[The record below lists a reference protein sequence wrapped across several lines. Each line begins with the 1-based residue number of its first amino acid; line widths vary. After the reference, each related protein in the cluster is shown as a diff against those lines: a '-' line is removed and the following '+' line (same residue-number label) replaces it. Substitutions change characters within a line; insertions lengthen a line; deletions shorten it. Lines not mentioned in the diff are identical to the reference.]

1 MATPKLVDQLIP
13 TKELAGMFDIPYQ
26 TLMANIASGKINS
39 FQPSGKGG
47 KQFVYLP
54 EMKKFMQTYRPHR
67 RPESSP
73 SLFSSDN
80 NTNKEIAKQAA
91 ELMLQGNLLFEKAYN
106 LLKEIN

>member
-26 TLMANIASGKINS
+26 TLMANIASGKINA

-67 RPESSP
+67 KPESSP
-73 SLFSSDN
+73 SLFSPDN
-80 NTNKEIAKQAA
+80 SSNKEIAKEAA
-91 ELMLQGNLLFEKAYN
+91 ELMLQGNRLFEKAYN
-106 LLKEIN
+106 LLKEIA